1 MLTQEQLTI
10 LADRLVQVPG
20 IVGVMLGGSRARDDF
35 APDSDYDLGL
45 YYRPPFDVDALG
57 QLAIDVPGPDA
68 RVTSSATGA
77 RGWTAVAGSRSMVSL
92 STGSTPT

>member
-45 YYRPPFDVDALG
+45 YYRPPLDVE
-57 QLAIDVPGPDA
+57 
-68 RVTSSATGA
+68 GA
-77 RGWTAVAGSRSMVSL
+77 QANHAEQAAGDIRGCW
-92 STGSTPT
+92 